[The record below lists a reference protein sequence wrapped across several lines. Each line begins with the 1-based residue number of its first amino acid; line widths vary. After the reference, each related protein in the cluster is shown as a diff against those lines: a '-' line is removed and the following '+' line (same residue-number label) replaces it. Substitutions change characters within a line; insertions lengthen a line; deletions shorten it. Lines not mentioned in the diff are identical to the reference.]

1 MIDRPGQRCLLRALL
16 FVSIL
21 ASPFFSAAQDFTVQ
35 SVIHVGASPQYA
47 AMSPDGSRLFVANFG
62 GDDISVI
69 DTRTGEILKPIQV
82 GRSPHGLLLS
92 HDGRLLYVLV
102 NGDGSDDCAAA
113 GAGNEIKVSVVS
125 IDTAQLTI
133 VRTIRFAGRTD
144 AMALTP
150 DDKSLY
156 VARVCREVD
165 SIDLS
170 SQNPQPLPSRESIN
184 NPGGLPVG
192 ILISPDGRRMFVNY
206 QGRGPREGQ
215 RQLYPRPRRPR
226 RIRFADGRDRQAA
239 EFTSQRRRPN
249 RAFARRAPVM
259 EQWGRCACS
268 RPDYPHAGCPS
279 VPSRVVNALQVSRDP
294 NQTLAPLRKFGFSL
308 DEFNGRISI
317 APSGEVFVGGGI
329 YLKRIDPKT
338 LEIVQRLEIA
348 GAGDVVFSR
357 DGQTAYATV
366 SERNEVDVLARNKPA
381 NAEARSEAAALPL
394 STVDAVLLLKNC
406 VPGQPCDACAR
417 SGTCSAERT
426 PTELTASV
434 IDKAFI
440 DRGVILEPGT
450 PPHKLSSIHEDWPC
464 IYPIPDGVAS
474 DEEARRLLDFIGDKE
489 QYARSEFEGQA
500 TDAAVGFSARRCSCL
515 ATLRRYP
522 VSQDTQRRCLPHHHR
537 LQRPR
542 RNRAL
547 PISRRNHRCLR
558 KGRERQAHHRRPAPG
573 SGFSVEGQAQQ
584 SLQHA

>member
-1 MIDRPGQRCLLRALL
+1 MPAQSAPVCLHPCQSFL
-16 FVSIL
+16 FS
-21 ASPFFSAAQDFTVQ
+21 SAGLYRSERD
-35 SVIHVGASPQYA
+35 
-47 AMSPDGSRLFVANFG
+47 SRWGIAPIRGDVARWKPLFVANFG

-206 QGRGPREGQ
+206 QGRGPRQDSVSYTLAHDALVEYDLQTAEIVKLQNSLPNVGDQ
-215 RQLYPRPRRPR
+215 IALSPDGLQLWSNGV
-226 RIRFADGRDRQAA
+226 D
-239 EFTSQRRRPN
+239 
-249 RAFARRAPVM
+249 
-259 EQWGRCACS
+259 ACS

-348 GAGDVVFSR
+348 GAGDGILTRRANRIR
-357 DGQTAYATV
+357 D
-366 SERNEVDVLARNKPA
+366 
-381 NAEARSEAAALPL
+381 
-394 STVDAVLLLKNC
+394 C
-406 VPGQPCDACAR
+406 
-417 SGTCSAERT
+417 
-426 PTELTASV
+426 
-434 IDKAFI
+434 
-440 DRGVILEPGT
+440 
-450 PPHKLSSIHEDWPC
+450 
-464 IYPIPDGVAS
+464 
-474 DEEARRLLDFIGDKE
+474 
-489 QYARSEFEGQA
+489 
-500 TDAAVGFSARRCSCL
+500 
-515 ATLRRYP
+515 
-522 VSQDTQRRCLPHHHR
+522 QRKKR
-537 LQRPR
+537 
-542 RNRAL
+542 
-547 PISRRNHRCLR
+547 SRRARPQ
-558 KGRERQAHHRRPAPG
+558 QACQR
-573 SGFSVEGQAQQ
+573 
-584 SLQHA
+584 